1 MKLKLLEDNPELLP
15 FREEILDRHYRYLGM
30 ITYLNEQF
38 GGLREFS
45 SAYKYFG
52 FNYDKKAKGWYYR
65 EWAPGAHKIFL
76 FGDFNGW
83 DRTTHPLTSKGNGI
97 WEIFLPDAEYK
108 KSFTHESL
116 YKICVHAANGIKDR
130 IPAYVRRVVQDEVTK
145 DYRAQHWAPAK
156 PYKFKHSFK
165 VPTDFKP
172 LIYEAH
178 VGMAQEKEGVGTYAE
193 FEEKILPYIKACG
206 YNTIQLMAIQEHPYY
221 GSYGYHVSNFF
232 APSSRFGTPD
242 ELKSLI
248 DTAHSM
254 GIAVIMD
261 IVHSH
266 SVKNIYEGINELDGT
281 EHQYFHAG
289 EKGNH
294 PAWDSKCFNY
304 GKIEVKQF
312 LLSNVA
318 YWLDEF
324 NFDGFRF
331 DGVTSMLYFHHGLN
345 FSFTDLNSYYGGRI
359 DPDAF
364 LYLQLANKLIHTIYP
379 TAISVA
385 EDVSGLPGLGRKPEE
400 GGVGFDHRLGMGM
413 PDFWIKIIKEQA
425 DEAWNM
431 YDMYHMLTNR
441 RYDENTIA
449 YCESHDQALVGD
461 QTLAFRLI
469 GKEMYDNM
477 SKFTPSLV
485 VDRGI
490 ALHKMIRLLT
500 ISGGGDGYLNFMGN
514 EFGHPEWI
522 DFPREGNNWS
532 YKYAR
537 RQWSLAGTDH
547 LRYHYLADFDK
558 AMLSLIT
565 KFDVLSDKFCKEIHI
580 DNINKVIIFERKD
593 LLFLFNFHPVN
604 SIFDYQFHTRVRGK
618 YTIILNSDHEQFGG
632 FNRVDESVVYETF
645 EGNKLRIYLTNRTAM
660 AMQRI
665 ATFDK

>member
-1 MKLKLLEDNPELLP
+1 
-15 FREEILDRHYRYLGM
+15 
-30 ITYLNEQF
+30 
-38 GGLREFS
+38 
-45 SAYKYFG
+45 
-52 FNYDKKAKGWYYR
+52 
-65 EWAPGAHKIFL
+65 
-76 FGDFNGW
+76 
-83 DRTTHPLTSKGNGI
+83 
-97 WEIFLPDAEYK
+97 
-108 KSFTHESL
+108 
-116 YKICVHAANGIKDR
+116 
-130 IPAYVRRVVQDEVTK
+130 
-145 DYRAQHWAPAK
+145 
-156 PYKFKHSFK
+156 
-165 VPTDFKP
+165 
-172 LIYEAH
+172 
-178 VGMAQEKEGVGTYAE
+178 
-193 FEEKILPYIKACG
+193 
-206 YNTIQLMAIQEHPYY
+206 
-221 GSYGYHVSNFF
+221 
-232 APSSRFGTPD
+232 
-242 ELKSLI
+242 
-248 DTAHSM
+248 
-254 GIAVIMD
+254 
-261 IVHSH
+261 
-266 SVKNIYEGINELDGT
+266 
-281 EHQYFHAG
+281 
-289 EKGNH
+289 
-294 PAWDSKCFNY
+294 
-304 GKIEVKQF
+304 
-312 LLSNVA
+312 
-318 YWLDEF
+318 
-324 NFDGFRF
+324 
-331 DGVTSMLYFHHGLN
+331 
-345 FSFTDLNSYYGGRI
+345 
-359 DPDAF
+359 
-364 LYLQLANKLIHTIYP
+364 
-379 TAISVA
+379 
-385 EDVSGLPGLGRKPEE
+385 
-400 GGVGFDHRLGMGM
+400 MGM